1 MELADIG
8 SQVGIRNQPPP
19 GRTTGRTR
27 GNKLATDKSD
37 ANREGRHSRRNHID
51 GHTPLC
57 IVYTHH
63 MSKRLQVLLDA
74 DEWEQLQEIA
84 RRHRTT
90 VSEWVRRTL
99 REAREREPGGDLD
112 TKLGT
117 IRAAARHEFPTA
129 DIDQMLQEI
138 DSGQAA
144 LPGTAL

>member
-1 MELADIG
+1 
-8 SQVGIRNQPPP
+8 
-19 GRTTGRTR
+19 
-27 GNKLATDKSD
+27 
-37 ANREGRHSRRNHID
+37 
-51 GHTPLC
+51 
-57 IVYTHH
+57 
-63 MSKRLQVLLDA
+63 MSKRLQVLLDP

-138 DSGQAA
+138 ERGQAA
-144 LPGTAL
+144 LPGTAP